1 MAMLLASPQ
10 TAAVS
15 GMRLVGIVVGI
26 VLILAAMRYMFG
38 KRK

>member
-1 MAMLLASPQ
+1 MATFLASPQ